1 MSGAEVQVAL
11 MSPRDA
17 VHLLEAHH
25 ALMQFLFSEESN
37 NYLELEE
44 LQRPEIR
51 FFGAS
56 LEGDVIGCGALAIKP
71 GYGEIKSMHVAE
83 TARGK
88 GVAGDILG
96 RLISE
101 AKREKLKLLRLE
113 TGDKLEAAHRL
124 YARHGFSFR
133 GPFGDYPDLPESMFM
148 EKRLY

>member
-101 AKREKLKLLRLE
+101 AKREKLKLL
-113 TGDKLEAAHRL
+113 AHRL